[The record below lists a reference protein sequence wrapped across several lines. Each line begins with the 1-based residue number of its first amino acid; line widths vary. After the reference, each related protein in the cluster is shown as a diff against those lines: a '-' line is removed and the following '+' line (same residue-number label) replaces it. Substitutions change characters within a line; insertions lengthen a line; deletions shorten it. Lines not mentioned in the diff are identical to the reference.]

1 MTKVM
6 IWYNVC
12 LFINYLYIMTVL
24 VMIWYHCAIVNCN
37 PHPHP
42 PPKPRGKG
50 GDMWCVFPL
59 LTLSYAWLG
68 GGFSN
73 YRSPTLV
80 RGAFMWE
87 CTQPAKGLFIW
98 EAGQEV
104 CRDRTMNGIPACIN
118 FYYIYHQMFIWTQ
131 DVFRPVPGKRD
142 PGLCNW
148 DPASTG
154 TFSSM

>member
-1 MTKVM
+1 M

-12 LFINYLYIMTVL
+12 SFINYLYIMTVL
-24 VMIWYHCAIVNCN
+24 VMIWYNCAIVNCN
-37 PHPHP
+37 PHPTQ
-42 PPKPRGKG
+42 PRGKG
-50 GDMWCVFPL
+50 GDMWCVFPF

-68 GGFSN
+68 GGFSS
-73 YRSPTLV
+73 YGSPTLV
-80 RGAFMWE
+80 RGAFMCE

-98 EAGQEV
+98 EAGQDV
-104 CRDRTMNGIPACIN
+104 CRDRTMNGVPACIN
-118 FYYIYHQMFIWTQ
+118 FYYIYHQMFIWTR

-142 PGLCNW
+142 TGLCNW